1 MNKALF
7 LAAALCAPWAH
18 AESTASVDTRVQ
30 SEQAGTRFGD
40 FERHLLLGE
49 LRWQWDAPLGNTVR
63 GVVHARDYSDESAKG
78 KVLELA
84 LERRLGDG
92 FLTVGK
98 KVMSWDVGYAFRPL
112 DVIQQEDRRALHPT
126 GLEGKRMVA
135 WELFGEDN
143 AATVVLSDPGDLSLR
158 LYRHTGTRDEYLVL
172 HKSKQYG
179 MQGGAS
185 FSDVLNDAVEV
196 HASVLLAEGKRDKA
210 MAGMTWTGENKVSLL
225 AEAWIDRTAAP
236 GFQRN
241 AVVRVSHNDGDWDI
255 YADCLYVFKNHGK
268 VAGVGAAR
276 KIGAWQL
283 SASYRRYLGAS
294 GRILKHTAVATLQH
308 SF

>member
-1 MNKALF
+1 MPLVQ
-7 LAAALCAPWAH
+7 
-18 AESTASVDTRVQ
+18 AETTASFDTRLQTERV
-30 SEQAGTRFGD
+30 GTRFGD
-40 FERHLLLGE
+40 FKRHSILGE
-49 LRWQWDAPLGNTVR
+49 ARWQWDAPYDNAVR
-63 GVVHARDYSDESAKG
+63 GVFQARDYNDASAKL
-78 KVLELA
+78 KVQELS
-84 LERRLGDG
+84 LERRLGAG

-126 GLEGKRMVA
+126 GLEGVNMLA
-135 WELFGEDN
+135 WEAFD
-143 AATVVLSDPGDLSLR
+143 ADRAVTVVLSEPGSLSLR
-158 LYRHTGTRDEYLVL
+158 LYRHTGTRDEYVVL
-172 HKSKQYG
+172 HRSKRDG

-185 FSDVLNDAVEV
+185 FSDVLSDAVEV
-196 HASVLLAEGKRDKA
+196 HGSFLVAEGKRDKA
-210 MAGMTWTGENKVSLL
+210 MVGMTWTGENKVSVL

-241 AVVRVSHNDGDWDI
+241 AVVRVSRNDGDWDI
-255 YADCLYVFKNHGK
+255 YADCLYVLKNNGK

-276 KIGAWQL
+276 RIGSWQF

-294 GRILKHTAVATLQH
+294 AAVVKHTAVATLHH